1 MVKKNSNFKF
11 RASEK
16 KSEKKPRK
24 IKSSFIPY
32 DESLFS
38 SNEDN
43 TDDLVRT
50 YLRDTGGYRGSSSSN
65 YFNDE
70 DNNSIW

>member
-1 MVKKNSNFKF
+1 MVKKNNNFKF
-11 RASEK
+11 KASAK
-16 KSEKKPRK
+16 KMEKKPRK

-50 YLRDTGGYRGSSSSN
+50 YLRDTGVYRGSSSN